1 MKLLTKPP
9 YVAILLRTS
18 AQTYRE
24 VLHGIL
30 QYVRTATPWAISVNS
45 ISEKRDE
52 QARLG
57 YQNERFSGVVIDETN
72 DLIDRLETFGDIPI
86 VTIKSV
92 RPPAHLPKK
101 HIYLYCDNRAIGETA
116 AKFLVGKGFKA
127 FAYVDHVL
135 SHEWS
140 RERGNAFA
148 SAIRR
153 AGFKCTTYHSPAP
166 GESDAIVRDR
176 PVLAKWLRELPKPV
190 ALFVAN
196 DVRALDVLSACRSEG
211 IAVPHD
217 IAILSC
223 DDDKLICE
231 TASTPLSSIRF
242 STTAAGQKAASIMDR
257 LIRGEKNLSRMERLV
272 PYGPVS
278 VTERLSSEQMRSSD
292 PLVEKA
298 LSLIRLNAFSNL
310 HVQTLAER
318 LNVSRRTLEMR
329 FKSVTG
335 RSVYDEILRIRF
347 ARACECLREG
357 KLTMPEIAERCN
369 FPDASH
375 LGVMFKRHFGM
386 TPSAYRRKHRP

>member
-24 VLHGIL
+24 VRHGIL
-30 QYVRTATPWAISVNS
+30 QYAHMESPWAVSVNS
-45 ISEKRDE
+45 VSEKRDE
-52 QARLG
+52 QSRLD
-57 YQNERFSGVVIDETN
+57 YQSENFSGVVIDETN
-72 DLIDRLETFGDIPI
+72 DLMDRLESFGDVPI

-92 RPPAHLPKK
+92 RPPMHLPKK
-101 HIYLYCDNRAIGETA
+101 HIYLYCDNRAIGEAA
-116 AKFLVGKGFKA
+116 AKFLVGKGFKS
-127 FAYVDHVL
+127 FAYVNHVL
-135 SHEWS
+135 NHEWS
-140 RERGNAFA
+140 RERGSAFA
-148 SAIRR
+148 AAIRR
-153 AGFKCTTYHSPAP
+153 AGFKCTTYHSPSR
-166 GESDAIVRDR
+166 GESNAIARDR

-190 ALFVAN
+190 AMFVAN
-196 DVRALDVLSACRSEG
+196 DVRALDVLAACRGDG
-211 IAVPHD
+211 IAVPRD

-242 STTAAGQKAASIMDR
+242 STTAAGYKAASIMDR
-257 LIRGEKNLSRMERLV
+257 FIRGEKNISRAERLV
-272 PYGPVS
+272 PYGPES

-310 HVQTLAER
+310 HVQTIAQR

-329 FKSVTG
+329 LRSATG
-335 RSVYDEILRIRF
+335 RSVYDEILRTRF
-347 ARACECLREG
+347 ARACECLRDG
-357 KLTMPEIAERCN
+357 KLTIAETAARCN

-375 LGVMFKRHFGM
+375 FGVMFKRHFGM
-386 TPSAYRRKHRP
+386 TPSAYRARHRP

>member
-1 MKLLTKPP
+1 MRLLTKPP
-9 YVAILLRTS
+9 YVAIMLRTS

-30 QYVRTATPWAISVNS
+30 QYVRMATPWAISVNN
-45 ISEKRDE
+45 IAEKRDE

-57 YQNERFSGVVIDETN
+57 YQSERFSGVVIDETN
-72 DLIDRLETFGDIPI
+72 ELFENLETFGDVPI
-86 VTIKSV
+86 ATIMSV
-92 RPPAHLPKK
+92 RPPPHLPKNR
-101 HIYLYCDNRAIGETA
+101 IYLYCDNRAIGETA
-116 AKFLVGKGFKA
+116 AKFLIGKGFKT
-127 FAYVDHVL
+127 FAYVNHVL

-140 RERGNAFA
+140 RERGRAF
-148 SAIRR
+148 SAAVRR
-153 AGFKCTTYHSPAP
+153 AGFKCHTYNSPPP
-166 GESDAIVRDR
+166 GEADAIVRD
-176 PVLAKWLRELPKPV
+176 PPILAKWLRELPKPV

-196 DVRALDVLSACRSEG
+196 DFRALEVLSACRREN
-211 IAVPHD
+211 IAVPRD

-223 DDDKLICE
+223 DDDDLICE

-242 STTAAGQKAASIMDR
+242 STVAAGHKAASILDR
-257 LIRGEKNLSRMERLV
+257 LIRGDKALPRAERLV

-278 VTERLSSEQMRSSD
+278 VTERLSSEPVLHSD

-298 LSLIRLNAFSNL
+298 LSIIRLNAFSNL
-310 HVQTLAER
+310 HVQTLAQR

-329 FKSVTG
+329 FKSVTS

-347 ARACECLREG
+347 ARVCDYLRDG
-357 KLTMPEIAERCN
+357 KLTMAEIAEQCN

-386 TPSAYRRKHRP
+386 TPSAYKRRHHP